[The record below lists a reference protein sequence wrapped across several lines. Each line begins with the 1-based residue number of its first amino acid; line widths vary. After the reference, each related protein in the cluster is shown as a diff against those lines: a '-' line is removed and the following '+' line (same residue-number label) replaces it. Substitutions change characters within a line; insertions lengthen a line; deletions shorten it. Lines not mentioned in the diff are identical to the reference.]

1 MRFTAIPGSLW
12 ESFAESIGAD
22 KNNRLLLCDKADPI
36 SIEFYIGDVKLVYA
50 SKDFIDPY
58 FLVFALL
65 HDDSKNFTSIDS
77 FYIFRVSVVYLVFT

>member
-1 MRFTAIPGSLW
+1 MSRESINNIRFICFTAIPGSLW

-22 KNNRLLLCDKADPI
+22 KNNRLLLCNDVDPI

-58 FLVFALL
+58 FLVCKGLR
-65 HDDSKNFTSIDS
+65 SK
-77 FYIFRVSVVYLVFT
+77 